1 MYQTNS
7 VKYVGNL
14 GDMNLVSYNQARLY
28 GIEKI
33 VAGNQVDY
41 QWRGK

>member
-14 GDMNLVSYNQARLY
+14 GSMNLVSYNQGRLY
-28 GIEKI
+28 WIERI

-41 QWRGK
+41 QWRKK

>member
-7 VKYVGNL
+7 VKYVGTIANV
-14 GDMNLVSYNQARLY
+14 NQVSYSSTRLY

-41 QWRGK
+41 QWRRK